1 MVTQIVV
8 YLSLLL
14 QIVAMGFAISLFK
27 RTKFNAAWILISTGF
42 FLMAIY
48 RAIELVPSMHR
59 GESEELYQTKVWLSF
74 VISLAFAIG
83 AFYIRK
89 VFQFL
94 RRLDG
99 IRSETEKR
107 VLSAVIRTEEQERQ
121 RFAKELHDGLGPLLS
136 VIKMLLSGFEEKN
149 SSEVNDKIKGNLKQA
164 VDEAITSVREISA
177 NISPH
182 ILNNFGLK
190 DATES
195 FIRKLRPAEGI
206 SINFKTNIDN
216 RRFIYNVEVI
226 MYRVICELINNTLR
240 HANASK
246 ISIDLQLQ
254 GDVLYLEYEDNGMGF
269 DVKQA
274 ESDGGMGLSNM
285 QYRLNSGNGDIKISS
300 ESGRGMIARA
310 FKSCFMDKLR
320 IYLVDDHKL
329 FREGL
334 KLLLSTQDF
343 VRHIYEAS
351 NGREFI
357 ENLSFVDCDVVLM
370 DIEMPEMNGIDATIE
385 AMKMKPNLKI
395 IVLSMYG
402 DEQYYYKM
410 IDAGAKGFLLKNSGI
425 DKVVTAIQKV
435 AEGESFFSEELL
447 VNILNNMRDNKS
459 ETPETVDND
468 ISERELEILYHVCKG
483 LSNQEIADELF
494 ISKRTVDKHRANL
507 LSKTGCRN
515 TAALVMY
522 AIKNNIIEI

>member
-1 MVTQIVV
+1 
-8 YLSLLL
+8 
-14 QIVAMGFAISLFK
+14 
-27 RTKFNAAWILISTGF
+27 
-42 FLMAIY
+42 
-48 RAIELVPSMHR
+48 
-59 GESEELYQTKVWLSF
+59 
-74 VISLAFAIG
+74 
-83 AFYIRK
+83 
-89 VFQFL
+89 
-94 RRLDG
+94 
-99 IRSETEKR
+99 
-107 VLSAVIRTEEQERQ
+107 
-121 RFAKELHDGLGPLLS
+121 
-136 VIKMLLSGFEEKN
+136 
-149 SSEVNDKIKGNLKQA
+149 
-164 VDEAITSVREISA
+164 
-177 NISPH
+177 
-182 ILNNFGLK
+182 
-190 DATES
+190 
-195 FIRKLRPAEGI
+195 
-206 SINFKTNIDN
+206 
-216 RRFIYNVEVI
+216 
-226 MYRVICELINNTLR
+226 
-240 HANASK
+240 
-246 ISIDLQLQ
+246 
-254 GDVLYLEYEDNGMGF
+254 
-269 DVKQA
+269 
-274 ESDGGMGLSNM
+274 
-285 QYRLNSGNGDIKISS
+285 
-300 ESGRGMIARA
+300 
-310 FKSCFMDKLR
+310 MDKLR

-351 NGREFI
+351 NGREFV
-357 ENLSFVDCDVVLM
+357 ENLS
-370 DIEMPEMNGIDATIE
+370 EMNGIDATIE

>member
-1 MVTQIVV
+1 M
-8 YLSLLL
+8 
-14 QIVAMGFAISLFK
+14 
-27 RTKFNAAWILISTGF
+27 
-42 FLMAIY
+42 
-48 RAIELVPSMHR
+48 
-59 GESEELYQTKVWLSF
+59 
-74 VISLAFAIG
+74 
-83 AFYIRK
+83 
-89 VFQFL
+89 
-94 RRLDG
+94 
-99 IRSETEKR
+99 
-107 VLSAVIRTEEQERQ
+107 
-121 RFAKELHDGLGPLLS
+121 
-136 VIKMLLSGFEEKN
+136 
-149 SSEVNDKIKGNLKQA
+149 
-164 VDEAITSVREISA
+164 
-177 NISPH
+177 
-182 ILNNFGLK
+182 
-190 DATES
+190 
-195 FIRKLRPAEGI
+195 
-206 SINFKTNIDN
+206 
-216 RRFIYNVEVI
+216 
-226 MYRVICELINNTLR
+226 
-240 HANASK
+240 
-246 ISIDLQLQ
+246 
-254 GDVLYLEYEDNGMGF
+254 
-269 DVKQA
+269 
-274 ESDGGMGLSNM
+274 
-285 QYRLNSGNGDIKISS
+285 
-300 ESGRGMIARA
+300 
-310 FKSCFMDKLR
+310 
-320 IYLVDDHKL
+320 
-329 FREGL
+329 
-334 KLLLSTQDF
+334 
-343 VRHIYEAS
+343 AS

-425 DKVVTAIQKV
+425 DKVVTAIRKV

>member
-1 MVTQIVV
+1 
-8 YLSLLL
+8 
-14 QIVAMGFAISLFK
+14 
-27 RTKFNAAWILISTGF
+27 
-42 FLMAIY
+42 
-48 RAIELVPSMHR
+48 
-59 GESEELYQTKVWLSF
+59 
-74 VISLAFAIG
+74 
-83 AFYIRK
+83 
-89 VFQFL
+89 
-94 RRLDG
+94 
-99 IRSETEKR
+99 
-107 VLSAVIRTEEQERQ
+107 
-121 RFAKELHDGLGPLLS
+121 
-136 VIKMLLSGFEEKN
+136 
-149 SSEVNDKIKGNLKQA
+149 
-164 VDEAITSVREISA
+164 
-177 NISPH
+177 
-182 ILNNFGLK
+182 
-190 DATES
+190 
-195 FIRKLRPAEGI
+195 
-206 SINFKTNIDN
+206 
-216 RRFIYNVEVI
+216 
-226 MYRVICELINNTLR
+226 
-240 HANASK
+240 
-246 ISIDLQLQ
+246 
-254 GDVLYLEYEDNGMGF
+254 
-269 DVKQA
+269 
-274 ESDGGMGLSNM
+274 
-285 QYRLNSGNGDIKISS
+285 
-300 ESGRGMIARA
+300 
-310 FKSCFMDKLR
+310 MDKLR

-410 IDAGAKGFLLKNSGI
+410 IDAGAKGFLLSASASDISGI
-425 DKVVTAIQKV
+425 KSVETAFSKV